1 MIEVKLE
8 ISQREKH
15 LTGLAFRRPQIHP
28 DETIPVGDVRMRL
41 FFESRGAVLVDQM
54 LSRGRGERHDSLG
67 EERRRGEVDL
77 ARCCGQE
84 LRILVPEGLFGSRD
98 EELHLGDSDF
108 ARDEVS
114 TEGAE
119 DGDVLPVVV
128 PELGLVG
135 GFGEFDGDCSAAV
148 AGVDGAAGAGAD
160 LAEGGFVGF
169 WSGGGGGRR
178 GWGVEREEVVELLV
192 QVGGWG
198 GGHGCCCW
206 MLLFE
211 VLVENRFLC
220 GRFRWSYMQGKKW
233 QSRGSCDCRRA
244 L

>member
-1 MIEVKLE
+1 
-8 ISQREKH
+8 
-15 LTGLAFRRPQIHP
+15 
-28 DETIPVGDVRMRL
+28 MRL

-84 LRILVPEGLFGSRD
+84 LRTLVPEGLFGLRD

-135 GFGEFDGDCSAAV
+135 GFGEFDGDCGAAV
-148 AGVDGAAGAGAD
+148 VGVDGAD
-160 LAEGGFVGF
+160 LAEGALVEF
-169 WSGGGGGRR
+169 WSGRGGGRR

-198 GGHGCCCW
+198 GGHGCCCLRSW
-206 MLLFE
+206 SRTDFCAGDSDGVICRERNGSHEAVVTAGELYKALAYARITRPPAVSRAME
-211 VLVENRFLC
+211 VR
-220 GRFRWSYMQGKKW
+220 
-233 QSRGSCDCRRA
+233 
-244 L
+244 